1 MLKFAT
7 KQYTV
12 GILSH
17 AKFEPSRWR
26 GGVCTGAPKFP
37 LLVRFGVFQSV
48 FTTSQPAKRAEINVT
63 VFAVQ
68 VFYIARSIDETLAY
82 NSVGVTTPNFNF
94 LIIIF
99 LRKIWE
105 NPWKLA
111 LNSKKTNIYSS

>member
-1 MLKFAT
+1 MPSLSL
-7 KQYTV
+7 V
-12 GILSH
+12 GD
-17 AKFEPSRWR
+17 W

-68 VFYIARSIDETLAY
+68 VFYIARSIEETLAY

-99 LRKIWE
+99 LRKI
-105 NPWKLA
+105 
-111 LNSKKTNIYSS
+111 